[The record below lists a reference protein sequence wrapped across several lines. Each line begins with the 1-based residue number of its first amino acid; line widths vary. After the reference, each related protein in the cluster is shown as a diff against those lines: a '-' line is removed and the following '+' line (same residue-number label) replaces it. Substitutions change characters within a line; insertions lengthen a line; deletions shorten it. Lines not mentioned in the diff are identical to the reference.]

1 MGLFKKILP
10 WVIVLVLTLPIIW
23 PLFHNGY
30 FPMHDDTQPTRV
42 FEMAKALKD
51 GQFPVR
57 WVSDLGYGFGYP
69 IFNFYAPLP
78 YYFGAL
84 WIVIEISALTA
95 TKMMFGMGIILSGLT
110 MYLLAK
116 KLWGIMGGIVSA
128 VFYLYA
134 PYHAVQI
141 YVRGAVGEYWAYGF
155 LPLIFLGI
163 LETKNKLYSGLIIGS
178 IGFAGVILSH
188 NISAII
194 AAGFLFLWIIFEL
207 IKLITKSKN
216 NNFLYSILTVFV
228 LGLGISA
235 FFWLPAL
242 TESKYTQV
250 SSLQTGTNDYH
261 QHFVY
266 IDQLWNWPWGYGG
279 SASERADGMSF
290 KIGKLSLILGL
301 VVFIGFFAKSL
312 MRKKIISLRVILFL
326 AAFLLTVFMML
337 PVSLVVWEII
347 PFAGYVQYPWRFLVF
362 SLFFISCLCG
372 GIFFIINQFIHIKYF
387 RKGTILFLIIATV
400 FLNVKYFQPQNF
412 NFKND
417 KDYTDDKKIKWDIS
431 KISDEYLPRYFPK
444 PQTIEDI
451 ALKNY
456 SLTDDIIVKQSEFK
470 SNFAKIDVSSVN
482 QGQVVFNRAYFPG
495 WYVVLDQQQVKPE
508 ILNGIIKVSVPNG
521 EHQITLY
528 FDNTSVRFWGN
539 VISIISMAVIFFFC
553 MRINK
558 EKFS

>member
-1 MGLFKKILP
+1 
-10 WVIVLVLTLPIIW
+10 
-23 PLFHNGY
+23 
-30 FPMHDDTQPTRV
+30 
-42 FEMAKALKD
+42 
-51 GQFPVR
+51 
-57 WVSDLGYGFGYP
+57 
-69 IFNFYAPLP
+69 
-78 YYFGAL
+78 
-84 WIVIEISALTA
+84 
-95 TKMMFGMGIILSGLT
+95 
-110 MYLLAK
+110 
-116 KLWGIMGGIVSA
+116 
-128 VFYLYA
+128 
-134 PYHAVQI
+134 
-141 YVRGAVGEYWAYGF
+141 
-155 LPLIFLGI
+155 
-163 LETKNKLYSGLIIGS
+163 
-178 IGFAGVILSH
+178 
-188 NISAII
+188 
-194 AAGFLFLWIIFEL
+194 
-207 IKLITKSKN
+207 
-216 NNFLYSILTVFV
+216 
-228 LGLGISA
+228 
-235 FFWLPAL
+235 
-242 TESKYTQV
+242 
-250 SSLQTGTNDYH
+250 
-261 QHFVY
+261 
-266 IDQLWNWPWGYGG
+266 
-279 SASERADGMSF
+279 
-290 KIGKLSLILGL
+290 
-301 VVFIGFFAKSL
+301 

-553 MRINK
+553 IKRSIRR
-558 EKFS
+558 